1 MEHRSDSM
9 SRGHYAHASVYCVAS
24 LQSFPLCTN
33 ALCGDLAHFVFV
45 FPCIC
50 AFLYVQ
56 TATALFGDLAHLAK
70 RSVMVGS
77 SFRHVANNIHLRG
90 LLLLGNPCSEV
101 LLEFI
106 LHVKGPG
113 SSSSQISGIP
123 AFVFSGSSP
132 VLLDLLT
139 PQHVLGY

>member
-1 MEHRSDSM
+1 MVHRSDSM

-33 ALCGDLAHFVFV
+33 ALCGDLAHFVCV

-50 AFLYVQ
+50 VFLYVR

-90 LLLLGNPCSEV
+90 LLLLGNPTRPYFTSKV
-101 LLEFI
+101 
-106 LHVKGPG
+106 PG
-113 SSSSQISGIP
+113 SSFSQIHWDFKVASLRLCS
-123 AFVFSGSSP
+123 AARVRSSW
-132 VLLDLLT
+132 T
-139 PQHVLGY
+139 F